1 MLDILPDELLDRIFH
16 CFPLGEIVALRRV
29 CKKFRDVID
38 FQMRFR
44 ELAIFVGQS
53 PFDETLF
60 YSGESIDLNRQ
71 AIRTRADSLAFL
83 REDYF
88 KSKFKKIEKLLLFVN
103 QNLRLPVDLD
113 ESGLNDF
120 EALVHLEIHHV
131 YYIEGLLKLTA
142 LRTLSVDTILKC
154 EFEVDCDSLL
164 ALNLDG
170 EASAR
175 LTQPQ
180 RVRYLE
186 CPSIPKNFDQF
197 ENLNTFV
204 CYKLSDLD
212 VSPLMCL
219 ANLREV
225 QLYSIKKKEY
235 LESLI
240 EARENC
246 KRHDLRIVFGGI
258 DVQRRELFEALCS
271 IFEYLFSDLEIWTT
285 NFLTCRLLRFYTR
298 NCAQLDRT
306 LPFIEYLEIDNFE
319 ISQLIVTKLVNL
331 KTLYIFNQ
339 FIDDE
344 KFNLLMR
351 SCRKLKYIQFFSLVL
366 GQAQYNQMPYF
377 LKNLRHLEFKRRVP
391 LDNFDF
397 VSSLENLEFFGSS
410 QQLKMSELKRIV
422 LACKLLKTVK
432 CKHEDTTF
440 FISLVNRN
448 VRYLESTFQ
457 FDTFDQLVEHIDR
470 CESIGDFVRKLFE
483 LKSV

>member
-1 MLDILPDELLDRIFH
+1 MLDLLPDELLDRIFH
-16 CFPLGEIVALRRV
+16 RFPLGEIIALRRV

-60 YSGESIDLNRQ
+60 YSGEYIDLSRQ
-71 AIRTRADSLAFL
+71 AIRTDSLAFL
-83 REDYF
+83 REEYF
-88 KSKFKKIEKLLLFVN
+88 KSKFKNLEKLLLFVN
-103 QNLRLPVDLD
+103 QNLRLQVQLD
-113 ESGLNDF
+113 ECGLNEFD
-120 EALVHLEIHHV
+120 ALVHLEIHHV
-131 YYIEGLLKLTA
+131 LSIDGRLKLPA

-154 EFEVDCDSLL
+154 EFELDCPSLL

-170 EASAR
+170 EAAIAH

-180 RVRYLE
+180 SVRYLE
-186 CPSIPKNFDQF
+186 CPTIPRNFDQF
-197 ENLNTFV
+197 ENLNIFV
-204 CYKLSDLD
+204 CYKLIDLNAG
-212 VSPLMCL
+212 PLMCL
-219 ANLREV
+219 PNLKEV
-225 QLYSIKKKEY
+225 HLYSIKKREY
-235 LESLI
+235 LDALI

-246 KRHDLRIVFGGI
+246 KRGDLKIVFGGI
-258 DVQRRELFEALCS
+258 DVQQQELFDALCS

-285 NFLTCRLLRFYTR
+285 NFLTSRLLRFYTR
-298 NCAQLDRT
+298 NCVQLDAT

-319 ISQLIVTKLVNL
+319 ISQLIITKLVNL

-366 GQAQYNQMPYF
+366 GQAQYDQMPRF

-391 LDNFDF
+391 VENFDF

-410 QQLKMSELKRIV
+410 QQLKMCELKRIV

-457 FDTFDQLVEHIDR
+457 FDTFEQLLDHIDR
-470 CESIGDFVRKLFE
+470 SESIGDFVCKLLK